1 MHLVSP
7 AIGSSEIHLAF
18 AGFRFG
24 NMALQLERQL
34 KAAQNF
40 LTGVRTLPNYREI
53 LIKQHGD
60 LSRVFAKV
68 DSLTTEQAG
77 RLLSAVDMDLWG
89 SYAEQVK
96 QDIATR
102 TGKDEANCRRLNQDF
117 LAAVHYLPAWLVAR
131 LESDRNRAEV
141 LEHLC
146 RHLVQLGLRHPTEKT
161 CGLILAL
168 AFDFHGVAFEADK
181 WQYTVMHKATVQKLL
196 TKPDPPVYLE
206 ALPTDVEQC
215 HRALFQAAFPNG
227 ERPMA
232 LQFAADLVG
241 RGRTWPIRNSHRV
254 AAQTSKPAATQA
266 VDYYAVGQMVSGMMA
281 GGSHLG
287 QRPHSSVPPVATPA
301 EKSPKVLLAL
311 EDGPVEDV
319 PAAVPPA
326 EMSKPSF
333 ALPSKTIS
341 DEGAAN
347 VAASLAAL
355 KGAVASQV
363 KGTGQKALKKPAS
376 SLQAQVKEDSLERGK
391 KLSTVMKKPA
401 SKVSEK
407 LCKAAEGKAA
417 AKKPPAASRAK
428 KATKKTNQKETK
440 AAKRMQ
446 LLATLPPQIRRK
458 YKDGCGRCR
467 WRKECTLSCWRLR
480 GFLLE

>member
-1 MHLVSP
+1 
-7 AIGSSEIHLAF
+7 
-18 AGFRFG
+18 
-24 NMALQLERQL
+24 MALQLERQL

-40 LTGVRTLPNYREI
+40 LVGVRTLPNYREI

-60 LSRVFAKV
+60 LSRVVAKV
-68 DSLTTEQAG
+68 DSLTTEAAG
-77 RLLSAVDMDLWG
+77 RLLSAVETELWG
-89 SYAEQVK
+89 ACAEQLK
-96 QDIATR
+96 QDIAAR
-102 TGKDEANCRRLNQDF
+102 RGKDEANSRRSNQDF

-146 RHLVQLGLRHPTEKT
+146 RHLVKLGLRHPTEKT

-196 TKPDPPVYLE
+196 TKPEPSVYLDV
-206 ALPTDVEQC
+206 LPTDLEQC
-215 HRALFQAAFPNG
+215 PGALFQAAFPNG
-227 ERPMA
+227 QQPIA
-232 LQFAADLVG
+232 LQSAADLVV

-254 AAQTSKPAATQA
+254 AASTSKPAASNA
-266 VDYYAVGQMVSGMMA
+266 VDFYAVGQMAAGMMA
-281 GGSHLG
+281 AGSHVG
-287 QRPHSSVPPVATPA
+287 QRTHSSVAAPATPA
-301 EKSPKVLLAL
+301 EKPPKVLLAL

-319 PAAVPPA
+319 PAAAPCA
-326 EMSKPSF
+326 EMSEPSVPF
-333 ALPSKTIS
+333 PSKTRS
-341 DEGAAN
+341 DGGAAN

-363 KGTGQKALKKPAS
+363 KETGQKALKKPAS
-376 SLQAQVKEDSLERGK
+376 CFQAKMKEDGLQREK
-391 KLSTVMKKPA
+391 KSSYEVLKKPA

-407 LCKAAEGKAA
+407 LRKAADGKAA
-417 AKKPPAASRAK
+417 AKKVAASSRVK
-428 KATKKTNQKETK
+428 KPTKKTDQKEKK
-440 AAKRMQ
+440 AAKRMR
-446 LLATLPPQIRRK
+446 LLATLPPKIRRK

-480 GFLLE
+480 GFLFE